1 MILLLHVSKDTEP
14 IDSCHGQASC
24 VGSWVQEQE
33 VILGRKDEVGA
44 AGEVERDGRICR
56 IRDSLCRETHI
67 EAYGRSI
74 HFRVVNCFLDG
85 LSYTNVTLEI
95 RKEK

>member
-1 MILLLHVSKDTEP
+1 
-14 IDSCHGQASC
+14 
-24 VGSWVQEQE
+24 
-33 VILGRKDEVGA
+33 
-44 AGEVERDGRICR
+44 VERDGRIYR

-74 HFRVVNCFLDG
+74 HFRVVNCVLDG

>member
-14 IDSCHGQASC
+14 VDSCHGQASC
-24 VGSWVQEQE
+24 VGGWVQEQE

-56 IRDSLCRETHI
+56 IRDSFCRETHI